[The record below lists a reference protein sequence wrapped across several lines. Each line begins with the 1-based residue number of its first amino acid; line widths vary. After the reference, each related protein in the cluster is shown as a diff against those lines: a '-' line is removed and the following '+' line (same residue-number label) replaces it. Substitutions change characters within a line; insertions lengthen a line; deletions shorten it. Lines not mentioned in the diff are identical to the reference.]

1 MILDKWA
8 ILLEYDFSMKIINKA
23 SIGEDEKYFFA
34 WQLFVSKGEDDAI
47 KYDRFSEK
55 IISQHE
61 ITINNGQLGI
71 YNRHLGFIF
80 RKFTKFSTLDKI
92 E

>member
-1 MILDKWA
+1 
-8 ILLEYDFSMKIINKA
+8 MKIINKA

-34 WQLFVSKGEDDAI
+34 WQLLVSKSEDEAI
-47 KYDRFSEK
+47 KYDRFSENL
-55 IISQHE
+55 ISQHE

-71 YNRHLGFIF
+71 YNRHLGDIF
-80 RKFTKFSTLDKI
+80 WKFTKFSTLDKI